1 MRKPSICRRSKFD
14 ERIDMK
20 VYLEVRQLNMNRRSI
35 RRDSFKEKCRE
46 FGFEI
51 LLEVVWN
58 IITFIPR
65 MLFRIVKGIFDN

>member
-1 MRKPSICRRSKFD
+1 
-14 ERIDMK
+14 
-20 VYLEVRQLNMNRRSI
+20 MNRRGI

-51 LLEVVWN
+51 LFEVVWN